1 MQEARVVRRLTLAA
15 CLVLGSLGCPP
26 ATHYAAGQGAT
37 VTIVNRTD
45 QTICHLRAS
54 RCDLNPPGSQD
65 VLQGVGELPA
75 GDTLAASLPTGCW
88 NLKAEDCSLDF
99 VTGVAGVAIEESGTT
114 VELTP

>member
-1 MQEARVVRRLTLAA
+1 MQGERIVQALALAA
-15 CLVLGSLGCPP
+15 CVLLASLGCPP
-26 ATHYAAGQGAT
+26 ATHYASGEGAT

-45 QTICHLRAS
+45 ETICHLRAS

-65 VLQGVGELPA
+65 VLQGAGELPA

-88 NLKAEDCSLDF
+88 NLKAEDCSLAF
-99 VTGVAGVAIEESGTT
+99 VTGVAGVVVEESGTT

>member
-1 MQEARVVRRLTLAA
+1 MQEARIVRPRSLAA
-15 CLVLGSLGCPP
+15 GLVLASLGCPA
-26 ATHYAAGQGAT
+26 ATHHAAGEGAT

-45 QTICHLRAS
+45 ETICHLRAS
-54 RCDLNPPGSQD
+54 RCDLDPPGSQD

-88 NLKAEDCSLDF
+88 NLKAEDCNLDF
-99 VTGVAGVAIEESGTT
+99 VTGVAGVSVEESGTT